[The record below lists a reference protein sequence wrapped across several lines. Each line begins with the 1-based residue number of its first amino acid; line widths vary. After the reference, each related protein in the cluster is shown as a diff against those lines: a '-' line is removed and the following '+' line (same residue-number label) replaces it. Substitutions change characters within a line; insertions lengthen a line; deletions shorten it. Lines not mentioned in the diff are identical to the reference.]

1 MSALSLRA
9 KMLVTVAAVGSTA
22 AVAGLGTFGT
32 FTSTTS
38 ASTAVDTG
46 VVSIVLG
53 TADTAANRLSVAAT
67 DIVPG
72 DTVQRAFTLSNG
84 ASTSPLGAV
93 TLTTTAP
100 AASSSLNTE
109 TANGLQLVIDR
120 CSLAAGWT
128 EAGTA
133 GAYTYTCPSG
143 TVTTV
148 LASVP
153 VIGSA
158 RTLTGLSSLST
169 GATDSLRATLTLP
182 AAAGNEFQNLASTV
196 RLDFTATQ
204 RTSTDK

>member
-1 MSALSLRA
+1 MSQLSVRA
-9 KMLVTVAAVGSTA
+9 KVVVTVAAVGCSA

-32 FTSTTS
+32 FTSTTE
-38 ASTAVDTG
+38 AATPVDTG

-72 DTVQRAFTLSNG
+72 DTIQRAFTLSSG
-84 ASTSPLGAV
+84 ASTSPLGGV

-100 AASSSLNTE
+100 TVSSMLNTE
-109 TANGLQLVIDR
+109 ATDGLQLVIDR

-158 RTLTGLSSLST
+158 RPLTGLSSLST

-182 AAAGNEFQNLASTV
+182 GTAGNDFQNLASTV
-196 RLDFTATQ
+196 RFVFSATQ
-204 RTSTDK
+204 RTATDK